1 MIDGWLN
8 QIANVI
14 TNNLWLAPILAL
26 LAGILTS
33 FLPCS
38 LTNIPLIIGYV
49 GGTGEKNTKKALG
62 YSLVFAIGSA
72 VTFVV
77 LGIVAT
83 TAGKLIGTTST
94 WWYIVLGVV
103 MLLMALQTW
112 GIFNFIPSTNLIT
125 KGKKRGFIGALLAG
139 ILGGLFSSPCS
150 TPILIVLLAMIAG
163 KANMLF
169 GIFLMLLYS
178 IGHSALAIIAG
189 TSIGFVQK
197 LNSNERFERIGTILK
212 IVMGV
217 VILFIG
223 FYMFWLAF

>member
-178 IGHSALAIIAG
+178 IGLVPSCHIAG
-189 TSIGFVQK
+189 TFNRLCAK
-197 LNSNERFERIGTILK
+197 T
-212 IVMGV
+212 
-217 VILFIG
+217 
-223 FYMFWLAF
+223 